1 MMLVFALDTVICIMT
16 GFGYLDIC
24 LGLVNY
30 VPLAAG
36 SLCGSFS
43 KSHCEA
49 GHLLDKLGGDRA
61 DCCWLW
67 GCQVKFFRFSKG

>member
-1 MMLVFALDTVICIMT
+1 M
-16 GFGYLDIC
+16 
-24 LGLVNY
+24 
-30 VPLAAG
+30 PLAAG

-61 DCCWLW
+61 DCCWPC
-67 GCQVKFFRFSKG
+67 GCQVKFFFGFQRGKSAPYSLCYRQGAGLVSLCALCAGFS